1 MSTKRVSWRLRLH
14 LHLLATVLTILAA
27 VPAVRS
33 QELPQEAPQHRRVAG
48 LRDLTGSV
56 SRDGRYYAFTNWQ
69 SSQLGIKDL
78 SSGED
83 RYIVTPESEQAFP
96 YAPKFAPDGRWIAYV
111 WSNSGGTSELRVVN
125 ADGSGVRTI
134 YRDWLEPRDWSPDG
148 SHILTIVSGWV
159 AVVSV
164 ADGSVTE
171 LAPLGWR
178 SPIEMRFS
186 PDGRYVAY
194 DALVEED
201 SPRRDIFVL
210 AVETRKETAL
220 VEGPAIDRVLDWT
233 PDGRRLLFDS
243 DRGMEPGSGRRAWL
257 VDVADGVA
265 AGSPTLVRPELQVGS
280 GLGFDSVGSYYYC
293 CGPVT
298 DDPSRGL
305 YVADFDPTTGELQPP
320 LLTAGGIARAIDW
333 SPDGRSVVYAF
344 HSYPSPSTLG
354 IRAVEGGEE
363 HRVPLTLRPR
373 QPFALQ
379 WSPDGMWLLAQGRD
393 HRDRWGVY
401 RIDAKTGRAM
411 AVVQEPSVHWPAW
424 LHDGRI
430 AYVLPDESGDSQRIL
445 VHDLGTSE
453 VHEISRVP
461 VPAYLSHLRISLNW
475 RFHQMIGGWR
485 FSGRMCDQG
494 GKSEGNGR

>member
-1 MSTKRVSWRLRLH
+1 
-14 LHLLATVLTILAA
+14 LLATVLTILAA

-194 DALVEED
+194 DALVEGRKPH
-201 SPRRDIFVL
+201 SWKVRRSIASSTGRRMADGSCS
-210 AVETRKETAL
+210 TATVAWNL
-220 VEGPAIDRVLDWT
+220 GPADALGWWT
-233 PDGRRLLFDS
+233 
-243 DRGMEPGSGRRAWL
+243 
-257 VDVADGVA
+257 
-265 AGSPTLVRPELQVGS
+265 
-280 GLGFDSVGSYYYC
+280 
-293 CGPVT
+293 
-298 DDPSRGL
+298 
-305 YVADFDPTTGELQPP
+305 
-320 LLTAGGIARAIDW
+320 
-333 SPDGRSVVYAF
+333 
-344 HSYPSPSTLG
+344 
-354 IRAVEGGEE
+354 
-363 HRVPLTLRPR
+363 
-373 QPFALQ
+373 
-379 WSPDGMWLLAQGRD
+379 
-393 HRDRWGVY
+393 
-401 RIDAKTGRAM
+401 
-411 AVVQEPSVHWPAW
+411 
-424 LHDGRI
+424 
-430 AYVLPDESGDSQRIL
+430 
-445 VHDLGTSE
+445 
-453 VHEISRVP
+453 
-461 VPAYLSHLRISLNW
+461 
-475 RFHQMIGGWR
+475 
-485 FSGRMCDQG
+485 
-494 GKSEGNGR
+494 